1 VALFAI
7 RIHHRQLSATPSL
20 APLIAQLHAK
30 LDAQLRRERTV
41 IGFNLAVLRHLRDEA
56 EAEGDGR
63 LFDDALAARTA
74 ALQAAKEPGG
84 AQPNKSKQGK
94 GKGKSKGKHKPGEDA
109 QLAEKPFQTSKK
121 AGKALKS
128 K

>member
-94 GKGKSKGKHKPGEDA
+94 GKGKHKPGEDA